1 MLEVQKYLKDHTYEQ
16 LTEELGIKVKDE
28 YDDRVVLNY
37 HQIDSYKH
45 RFNPIVMECRGL
57 ILSKPDHE
65 ILCRSFDRFW
75 NYGEDPNSDKFDIT
89 KAEATDKIDGSLCNV
104 YYDGTKWQVA
114 TRQMAFAEGPVP
126 NKKKTYADI
135 FQEAIGD
142 DINKIF
148 EPISKDLTIIF
159 EMVSPETRVVT
170 PYKDKAVYL
179 LDVRNRDT
187 GLYLGNEMTRFWVIT
202 RNTKWFYPEVH
213 EFKNWEEVVESSKAL
228 PAMEEGY
235 VTRIDSWRIKV
246 KNPSYLAIAHLR
258 ENGAITEKRVVK
270 LVFMQ
275 DHEEY
280 LLHFP
285 EDQPEFDP
293 YINAYNAM
301 IDEINSIYPTVATI
315 EDQKEFALEIQNC
328 PSKGIMFGMRKGVK
342 MVDMIEGLNDNY
354 KTRLLRGYLK

>member
-1 MLEVQKYLKDHTYEQ
+1 MLEVQKYLKNHPYEQ

-89 KAEATDKIDGSLCNV
+89 KAVATDKIDGSLCNV
-104 YYDGTKWQVA
+104 YNDGDKWQVA
-114 TRQMAFAEGPVP
+114 TRQMAFAEGSIP

-148 EPISKDLTIIF
+148 EFISNDLTIIF
-159 EMVSPETRVVT
+159 EIVSPETRVVT

-202 RNTKWFYPEVH
+202 KNTKWLYPKKY
-213 EFKNWEEVVESSKAL
+213 EFKTWEEVIEASKVL

-235 VTRIDSWRIKV
+235 VTKIDSWRIKL
-246 KNPSYLAIAHLR
+246 KNPAYLAIAHLR

-270 LVFMQ
+270 LIFMQ

-285 EDQPEFDP
+285 EDKQEFMP
-293 YINAYNAM
+293 YIIAYTQM
-301 IDEINSIYPTVATI
+301 LSDIMLKQEEFGKI
-315 EDQKEFALEIQNC
+315 EDQKEFALAIADC
-328 PSKGIMFGMRKGVK
+328 PAKGVLFAMRKGRK
-342 MVDMIEGLNDNY
+342 LSDILENFTDNY
-354 KTRLLRGYLK
+354 KTNLLKEYIK